1 MERCAKEIRVALI
14 GVGNC
19 ASALV
24 QGCAFYSGM
33 GIGKP
38 GLQTVCLVGYRPED
52 IVFAAAYDI
61 DARKVGLDL
70 SEAIFA
76 SPNCTTRFVESMP
89 LSSCVV
95 RPGFE
100 IDGVGPVPVRTPEH
114 RRFLPIENVYSS
126 LEDARRAI
134 VAELVD
140 ARVQVVANF
149 LPVGSNRSARF
160 YAECAL
166 EAGCAFVNAM
176 PSLMAHEMGERFRQ
190 TGLPYLGDDVKSQ
203 VGATILHRAL
213 ASLFCDRGIPI
224 KRTYQLNVG
233 GNTDFLN
240 MLDEDRLEDKRRSK
254 TEAVLSQLDASYL
267 DPDGVYIGP
276 SDYVSWLNDRKVCF
290 LRIEAEQFGGVPM
303 EIEIRL
309 SVEDSPNSA
318 GVMMDAVRAARV
330 ALDRGLAGPISDACA
345 YLFKSPPVQ
354 FDEQTARQL
363 FRQFVAEVNPSGGG

>member
-1 MERCAKEIRVALI
+1 MADSAEEIRVALI

-24 QGCAFYSGM
+24 QGRAFYAGVGVS
-33 GIGKP
+33 KP
-38 GLQTVCLVGYRPED
+38 GLQTVCLAGYLPED
-52 IVFAAAYDI
+52 IVFAAAYDV

-76 SPNCTTRFVESMP
+76 PPNCTTRFVES
-89 LSSCVV
+89 LSSSRCVV

-100 IDGVGPVPVRTPEH
+100 IDGIGPVPARTPEH
-114 RRFLPIENVYSS
+114 KRFLPIENVYTG
-126 LEDARRAI
+126 LEEARRAI
-134 VAELVD
+134 VAELKG
-140 ARVQVVANF
+140 ARVQVVVNF

-166 EAGCAFVNAM
+166 EAGCAFANAM
-176 PSLMAHEMGERFRQ
+176 PALMARDMGERFRQ
-190 TGLPYLGDDVKSQ
+190 AGLPYLGDDVKSQ

-213 ASLFCDRGIPI
+213 ASLFRDRGIPI

-240 MLDEDRLEDKRRSK
+240 MKDEARLESKRRSK
-254 TEAVLSQLDASYL
+254 TEAVLSQLDASHM

-276 SDYVSWLNDRKVCF
+276 SDYVSWLNDRKICF
-290 LRIEAEQFGGVPM
+290 LRVEAEQFGGVPM

-318 GVMMDAVRAARV
+318 GVMMDAIRAARV
-330 ALDRGLAGPISDACA
+330 ALDRGMAGPINDACA

-354 FDEQTARQL
+354 LDEQMARQL
-363 FRQFVAEVNPSGGG
+363 FRRFVTEAAPPGTA